1 MATRGSSQ
9 AALSPTIPPT
19 ADRPSDRPIVR
30 PSLHLRATAA
40 TFPFPPAP
48 SAARTRAPT
57 AALSIRSGTVLTDVT
72 AGGLPGLEVVAPAEA
87 RASLDISR
95 LVLPPRLRPGARL
108 GVLDITEFFGETT
121 GGVRTYLLQK
131 AAYVQRHGDLRQAI
145 VVPGARDE
153 ILEAGGVRC
162 YRLHGPSVPT
172 QKPYRFMLATRSTSR
187 IVAHER
193 PDLIEVGST
202 WFAPWLVHLATR
214 RVDLPVAWFYHSNFP
229 RVIAPWPE
237 RADRVRRQAADLA
250 WRYVRRLGRMVRAT
264 LAPSAFVAGEL
275 ERAGVE
281 RVVRVSLGVDLE
293 RFHPRR
299 REYATETRRR
309 HGLPGGPLAIYV
321 GRLAAEK
328 EVELLLAAWP
338 EVERRT
344 GARLVLVGDGPAK
357 RRLQRRAGSERFT
370 WLPFQPDRDRLADL
384 LAGADLAVAP
394 CSIETFGLSALEAL
408 ASGTPLVSADRGGVA
423 ETVARS
429 GAGAVFASGRPGAL
443 AETVEQVL
451 RGSLEPLRVAGRR
464 YAEAY
469 HGWDAVL
476 NRIFGVYR
484 DLLAS

>member
-1 MATRGSSQ
+1 
-9 AALSPTIPPT
+9 
-19 ADRPSDRPIVR
+19 V
-30 PSLHLRATAA
+30 
-40 TFPFPPAP
+40 
-48 SAARTRAPT
+48 
-57 AALSIRSGTVLTDVT
+57 
-72 AGGLPGLEVVAPAEA
+72 PGLEVVAPAEA

-95 LVLPPRLRPGARL
+95 LDLPPRLRPAARL

-237 RADRVRRQAADLA
+237 RAGRVRREAAELA

-264 LAPSAFVAGEL
+264 LAPSAFVAAEL
-275 ERAGVE
+275 EHAGVE

-299 REYATETRRR
+299 REFAAETRRR
-309 HGLPGGPLAIYV
+309 HGLPEGPLAIYV

-328 EVELLLAAWP
+328 EVDLLLAAWP
-338 EVERRT
+338 AVERRT
-344 GARLVLVGDGPAK
+344 GARLALVGDGPAK
-357 RRLQRRAGSERFT
+357 RRLQRRAGSERFA
-370 WLPFQPDRDRLADL
+370 WLPFQPDRNRLADL
-384 LAGADLAVAP
+384 LAAADLAVAP

-429 GAGAVFASGRPGAL
+429 GAGAVFASGEPAAL
-443 AETVEQVL
+443 TETAERVL
-451 RGSLEPLRVAGRR
+451 RGALEPLGAAGRR
-464 YAEAY
+464 YAEAH

-476 NRIFGVYR
+476 DRIFGVYR

>member
-1 MATRGSSQ
+1 
-9 AALSPTIPPT
+9 
-19 ADRPSDRPIVR
+19 
-30 PSLHLRATAA
+30 
-40 TFPFPPAP
+40 
-48 SAARTRAPT
+48 
-57 AALSIRSGTVLTDVT
+57 
-72 AGGLPGLEVVAPAEA
+72 
-87 RASLDISR
+87 
-95 LVLPPRLRPGARL
+95 
-108 GVLDITEFFGETT
+108 VLDITEFFGETT

-476 NRIFGVYR
+476 DRIFGVYR

>member
-1 MATRGSSQ
+1 
-9 AALSPTIPPT
+9 
-19 ADRPSDRPIVR
+19 
-30 PSLHLRATAA
+30 
-40 TFPFPPAP
+40 
-48 SAARTRAPT
+48 
-57 AALSIRSGTVLTDVT
+57 
-72 AGGLPGLEVVAPAEA
+72 
-87 RASLDISR
+87 
-95 LVLPPRLRPGARL
+95 
-108 GVLDITEFFGETT
+108 VLDITEFFGETT

-309 HGLPGGPLAIYV
+309 HGLPAGPLAIYV

-476 NRIFGVYR
+476 DRIFGVYR

>member
-1 MATRGSSQ
+1 M
-9 AALSPTIPPT
+9 P
-19 ADRPSDRPIVR
+19 D
-30 PSLHLRATAA
+30 
-40 TFPFPPAP
+40 
-48 SAARTRAPT
+48 
-57 AALSIRSGTVLTDVT
+57 
-72 AGGLPGLEVVAPAEA
+72 LEVVAPAEA

-95 LVLPPRLRPGARL
+95 LDLPPRLRPTARL
-108 GVLDITEFFGETT
+108 GVLDITEFFGDTT

-131 AAYVQRHGDLRQAI
+131 ARYVQRRTELRQAI

-153 ILEAGGVRC
+153 ILEAAGVRC

-229 RVIAPWPE
+229 RVIAPWPA
-237 RADRVRRQAADLA
+237 RAGRVRREAAELA

-281 RVVRVSLGVDLE
+281 RVMRVSLGVDLD

-299 REYATETRRR
+299 RARAAETRRL
-309 HGLPGGPLAIYV
+309 HGLPEGPLAIYV
-321 GRLAAEK
+321 GRMAAEK
-328 EVELLLAAWP
+328 EVDLLLAAWP
-338 EVERRT
+338 RVERRT
-344 GARLVLVGDGPAK
+344 GARLVLVGDGPVK
-357 RRLQRRAGSERFT
+357 RRLQRHRGAERVA
-370 WLPFQPDRDRLADL
+370 WLPFQHDRDALADL
-384 LAGADLAVAP
+384 LAAADLAVAP

-408 ASGTPLVSADRGGVA
+408 ASGTPLLSADRGGVA

-429 GAGAVFASGRPGAL
+429 EAGEVFASGDADAL
-443 AETVEQVL
+443 AEGAEHLLTGDPRSL
-451 RGSLEPLRVAGRR
+451 GARGRL
-464 YAEAY
+464 YAEAH

-476 NRIFGVYR
+476 DRLFDVYR
-484 DLLAS
+484 DILRS